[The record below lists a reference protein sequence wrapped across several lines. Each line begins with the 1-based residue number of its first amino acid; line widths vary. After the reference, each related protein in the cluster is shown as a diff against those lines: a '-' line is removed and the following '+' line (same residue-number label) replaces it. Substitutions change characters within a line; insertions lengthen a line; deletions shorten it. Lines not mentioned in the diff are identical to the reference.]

1 MKIETGVVT
10 TKGQLVIPAR
20 LRRRFG
26 IKKGTRV
33 TFVEDAG
40 RIIVQPVT
48 REFIRGLRG
57 SLKGEPSPLA
67 ELREEHKRERTLVSA
82 LHTARYF
89 QDRKARADFKA
100 FDKIMRRRR
109 GKPPREGDEMP
120 VETKPG
126 GGLPGRSAAKR
137 RNP

>member
-1 MKIETGVVT
+1 MKIETSVVT

-57 SLKGEPSPLA
+57 SLKGEPSALA
-67 ELREEHKRERTLVSA
+67 ALLEERKRERVL
-82 LHTARYF
+82 
-89 QDRKARADFKA
+89 
-100 FDKIMRRRR
+100 
-109 GKPPREGDEMP
+109 
-120 VETKPG
+120 
-126 GGLPGRSAAKR
+126 
-137 RNP
+137 

>member
-1 MKIETGVVT
+1 MKIETSVVT

-48 REFIRGLRG
+48 REFIHGLRG
-57 SLKGEPSPLA
+57 SLQGEPSALA
-67 ELREEHKRERTLVSA
+67 ALLEERKRERPL
-82 LHTARYF
+82 
-89 QDRKARADFKA
+89 
-100 FDKIMRRRR
+100 
-109 GKPPREGDEMP
+109 
-120 VETKPG
+120 
-126 GGLPGRSAAKR
+126 
-137 RNP
+137 

>member
-1 MKIETGVVT
+1 MKIETSVVT

-48 REFIRGLRG
+48 RDFIRGLRG
-57 SLKGEPSPLA
+57 SLQGGP
-67 ELREEHKRERTLVSA
+67 SA
-82 LHTARYF
+82 LATLIEE
-89 QDRKARADFKA
+89 RKAERQ
-100 FDKIMRRRR
+100 
-109 GKPPREGDEMP
+109 
-120 VETKPG
+120 
-126 GGLPGRSAAKR
+126 L
-137 RNP
+137 